1 MDTEMDAIKINHT
14 WELLPLARGSKPLR
28 VMWVFTLKGGTEGEG
43 GEKLRFKARLVA
55 KGCSQRPG
63 LDFGEVYAP
72 VGRVQTIRSVLAI
85 AAARDLEVHQLDS
98 TTAFL
103 NGALGEEVW
112 VQQAEGYEV
121 GGASSRLFCR
131 LRKAL
136 YGLKQAPRAWH
147 ATLKA
152 ALQEFGFKE
161 GDADPGLVFK
171 GEGLERVW
179 VMVYVDDLLV
189 VGELSRVQEVK
200 HQLLEKFQGKDMG
213 EARWFQKLGGDL
225 EGWGEQG
232 KKEIGWVVQQQAPF
246 SFTVTAPVPSACS
259 TTT

>member
-1 MDTEMDAIKINHT
+1 M
-14 WELLPLARGSKPLR
+14 
-28 VMWVFTLKGGTEGEG
+28 
-43 GEKLRFKARLVA
+43 
-55 KGCSQRPG
+55 
-63 LDFGEVYAP
+63 
-72 VGRVQTIRSVLAI
+72 
-85 AAARDLEVHQLDS
+85 AAACDLEVHQLDF

-232 KKEIGWVVQQQAPF
+232 KKEVGWVVQQQAPF